1 MSVDQ
6 GRRPA
11 AREAPKSPDPGRRE
25 ALRARY
31 DRATAELDPPLAA
44 VDLGAFDRNAADLA
58 RRAAGHPIRVATKS
72 LRCRYLIERALATPG
87 YRGVMCYSLPEALWL
102 HAMGTSDDLLVA
114 YPTVDRKALR
124 ALAADGEARQRITIM
139 ADSEDHLDVVDR
151 ALGDGHPEIRICLE
165 LDVSWRPLARRPAVH
180 IGTRRSPLFTPGQAA
195 GFARAIIRRPGFR
208 LAGVMGYEGQ
218 IAGLGD
224 APPGHPLRARLIR
237 LIQARS
243 AAELSRRRAGTIR
256 LIQALT
262 SLEFVN
268 GGGTGSLESTV
279 RDASVTELTAGS
291 GLVGPTLFDAYRR
304 FAPEPALLFALP
316 VVRRPGPGIATL
328 FSGGYV
334 ASGTGTRDRLPRPYL
349 PAGLSLIG
357 VEGAG
362 EVQTPVRG
370 AAAARLRTG
379 DRVWLRHAKAGEL
392 AERFGVYHVIHDDG
406 QVTALPTYR
415 GEGQCF
421 G

>member
-6 GRRPA
+6 GRKHATRTRQA
-11 AREAPKSPDPGRRE
+11 AGTSRAE
-25 ALRARY
+25 ALRERY
-31 DRATAELDPPLAA
+31 DRATAALDPPLAL
-44 VDLGAFDRNAADLA
+44 VDLAAFDRNAADLT
-58 RRAAGHPIRVATKS
+58 RRAAGRPIRVASKS
-72 LRCRYLIERALATPG
+72 LRCRYLIERALTRPG
-87 YRGVMCYSLPEALWL
+87 CQGVMSYSLAEALWL
-102 HAMGTSDDLLVA
+102 YAAGTSDDLLVA

-124 ALAADGEARQRITIM
+124 ALAADEEARRHVTIM
-139 ADSEDHLDVVDR
+139 VDSARHLDVVDQ
-151 ALGDGHPEIRICLE
+151 ALGDGHAEIRVCLE
-165 LDVSWRPLARRPAVH
+165 LDVSWRPLAGRPLVH
-180 IGTRRSPLFTPGQAA
+180 IGTRRSPLFTPEQAA
-195 GFARAIIRRPGFR
+195 DVARAVIRRPGFR
-208 LAGVMGYEGQ
+208 LVGLMGYEGQ

-224 APPGHPLRARLIR
+224 APPGHPVRARLIQG
-237 LIQARS
+237 IQDRS
-243 AAELSRRRAGTIR
+243 AVELRQRRTETVR

-262 SLEFVN
+262 SLDFVN
-268 GGGTGSLESTV
+268 GGGTGSLETTAL
-279 RDASVTELTAGS
+279 DESVTELTAGS

-304 FAPEPALLFALP
+304 FTPDPALLFALP
-316 VVRRPGPGIATL
+316 VVRRPGPDIATL
-328 FSGGYV
+328 FSGGYI

-370 AAAARLRTG
+370 AAAGRLWPG

-392 AERFGVYHVIHDDG
+392 AERFTDYHVLDG
-406 QVTALPTYR
+406 DQVTAVPTYR